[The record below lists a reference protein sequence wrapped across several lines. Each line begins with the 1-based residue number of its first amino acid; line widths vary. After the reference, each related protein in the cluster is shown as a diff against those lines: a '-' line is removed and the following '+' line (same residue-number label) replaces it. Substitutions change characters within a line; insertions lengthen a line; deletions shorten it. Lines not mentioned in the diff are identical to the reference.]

1 MRVARNVIVK
11 VVQLLAWKD
20 EVKKLSNGQ
29 EIPRSSKLITLRP
42 YLDEEGMM
50 RVGGRLHQSSLA
62 EDAKHPLVIP
72 ADHHFTKLVI
82 TERHCEM
89 AHAGPAT
96 TLAAVRCEFWPIA
109 GRSIVKKLVRNCV
122 VCRKANPV
130 PCQQLMGRL
139 PEARVQESRPF
150 SRVGVDYC
158 GPFMVRDRVRRNS
171 RQYKAYVAVYA
182 CMATKAVHIELV
194 DDMTTDAFLG
204 SLKRFT
210 ARRGLPSDVYS
221 DNGKNFVGAEREIQ
235 RVLRDSQCLEKLH
248 GHCAKN
254 GIKWHFIPAR
264 APHFGGL
271 WEAAVKTLKRHLK
284 RTIGSASLTVTE
296 MITVLSQVEAMMNSR
311 PITPLS
317 DDPRDLDAL
326 TPAHF
331 LIGSAMASLPEP
343 DLQET
348 PISKLSRW
356 QHVELLRQRFW
367 SRWQTE
373 YLATCQQ
380 RFKWK
385 TLKPDEL
392 LKGRLVM
399 LKEDETMPF
408 KWTMARILEVHPG
421 ADGLVRAVTLR
432 TAKGSYKRPAVKIAP
447 IPCD

>member
-1 MRVARNVIVK
+1 MRVARNVMVK
-11 VVQLLAWKD
+11 VVQSLAWKD

-50 RVGGRLHQSSLA
+50 RVGGRLHQSSLT

-72 ADHHFTKLVI
+72 AGHHFTKLVI

-96 TLAAVRCEFWPIA
+96 TLAAVRGA
-109 GRSIVKKLVRNCV
+109 GARIETLFKGGSRLLWSFHGERSRSTE
-122 VCRKANPV
+122 
-130 PCQQLMGRL
+130 QQTIQGLRG
-139 PEARVQESRPF
+139 
-150 SRVGVDYC
+150 
-158 GPFMVRDRVRRNS
+158 
-171 RQYKAYVAVYA
+171 VAVYA

-210 ARRGLPSDVYS
+210 ARRGLPSDIYS
-221 DNGKNFVGAEREIQ
+221 DNGKNFVGVEREIQ
-235 RVLRDSQCLEKLH
+235 RVLRDPQCLEKLH

-254 GIKWHFIPAR
+254 GIKWHFNPAR

-284 RTIGSASLTVTE
+284 RTNASLTVTE
-296 MITVLSQVEAMMNSR
+296 MTTVLSQVEAMMNSR

-317 DDPRDLDAL
+317 DDPRDLDGL

-331 LIGSAMASLPEP
+331 LIGGSMASLPEP

-385 TLKPDEL
+385 TLKPDERAACWDRIIL
-392 LKGRLVM
+392 PRVAVGEAAMKRTSGVGRQ
-399 LKEDETMPF
+399 E
-408 KWTMARILEVHPG
+408 A
-421 ADGLVRAVTLR
+421 
-432 TAKGSYKRPAVKIAP
+432 
-447 IPCD
+447 